1 VQQVGGGGVSL
12 VDLVV
17 HPAARRGG
25 GIKSSGD
32 QTDDFGRVDLVL
44 GKFGQ
49 GGGGTHRL
57 RATVGQG
64 VQRAH
69 PFGHLIGELAGG
81 IGHLVKDQMSVA
93 EVDAND
99 VPVCLLGL
107 DVELDEI
114 NEHGL
119 QIVGELLIC
128 FHIRDGTRGSRGF
141 NPPFIAIRWGNASAR
156 AGLQTVTTGAS
167 RKPRLSRDVVVL
179 GVIAFFVMVGF
190 GVVVPVLPVYV
201 RSFGVGNAEVGAVVS
216 AFALL
221 RFVSSPFCGRLID
234 WAGERAILS
243 IGIGIVALSSGL
255 VGIAQNYPQLLIL
268 RGIGGIGSAL
278 FTVSAMTLLIGSTS
292 TAMRARS
299 IGFYQGGFLIGGMTG
314 PALGGLLATI
324 SLTAPFFFYAGTLAV
339 AGVVGIL
346 LLRPRTVAPPTESG
360 TTVSIPFREV
370 LRDRGFRAACIANFA
385 QGWTSFGVRNSL
397 VPVLIVEVL
406 RGPSAWT
413 GVAFAFSAVAQAI
426 ALAPAAR
433 FIDTVGRKPA
443 IVGSFAVAAVTIAA
457 IPFVTSFWALTA
469 LLCVY
474 AVAAAFMGT
483 APAAAVG
490 DVAGTSG
497 GRPVAVFSMFSD
509 FGAIIGPLVAGF
521 LADTV
526 SYPVAFA
533 VGAVFFVGA
542 SAYALRMPARSRAP
556 VAS

>member
-1 VQQVGGGGVSL
+1 
-12 VDLVV
+12 
-17 HPAARRGG
+17 
-25 GIKSSGD
+25 
-32 QTDDFGRVDLVL
+32 
-44 GKFGQ
+44 
-49 GGGGTHRL
+49 
-57 RATVGQG
+57 
-64 VQRAH
+64 
-69 PFGHLIGELAGG
+69 
-81 IGHLVKDQMSVA
+81 MSV
-93 EVDAND
+93 
-99 VPVCLLGL
+99 
-107 DVELDEI
+107 
-114 NEHGL
+114 
-119 QIVGELLIC
+119 
-128 FHIRDGTRGSRGF
+128 T
-141 NPPFIAIRWGNASAR
+141 SA
-156 AGLQTVTTGAS
+156 

-216 AFALL
+216 AFALM

-268 RGIGGIGSAL
+268 RGIGGIGSAM

-299 IGFYQGGFLIGGMTG
+299 IGFYQGGFLIGGMAG

-339 AGVVGIL
+339 AGIIGIL
-346 LLRPRTVAPPTESG
+346 LLRPRTVAAPTDTGASA
-360 TTVSIPFREV
+360 SIPFREV

-457 IPFVTSFWALTA
+457 VPFITSFWALTA

-474 AVAAAFMGT
+474 GVAAAFMGT

-490 DVAGTSG
+490 DAAGASG

-533 VGAVFFVGA
+533 VGALFFAGA
-542 SAYALRMPARSRAP
+542 SAYALRMPGRSRAP
-556 VAS
+556 VAG

>member
-1 VQQVGGGGVSL
+1 MKEVGGGGVGL

-17 HPAARRGG
+17 HPAARLSG
-25 GIKSSGD
+25 GIKAIGD
-32 QTDDFGRVDLVL
+32 QADDLGRVDLVF
-44 GKFGQ
+44 GEFGQ
-49 GGGGTHRL
+49 CGGGSHRL
-57 RATVGQG
+57 RATIGQG
-64 VQRAH
+64 VERAH
-69 PFGHLIGELAGG
+69 AL
-81 IGHLVKDQMSVA
+81 GHLVGKLARGIRNLVQDEVGVA
-93 EVDAND
+93 EVDADD
-99 VPVCLLGL
+99 VPVRLLGL

-128 FHIRDGTRGSRGF
+128 FHMTNATRGSRGF
-141 NPPFIAIRWGNASAR
+141 NPSFIAIRWGNASACPY
-156 AGLQTVTTGAS
+156 LHTVTTDVS

-201 RSFGVGNAEVGAVVS
+201 RSFGVGNTEVGAVVS

-268 RGIGGIGSAL
+268 RGIGGIGSAM

-324 SLTAPFFFYAGTLAV
+324 SLTAPFFFYAGSLAV

-346 LLRPRTVAPPTESG
+346 LLRPRTVAPLTESG
-360 TTVSIPFREV
+360 TAVSIPFHEV

-406 RGPSAWT
+406 RGPSSWT

-457 IPFVTSFWALTA
+457 VPFVTSFWALTV

-490 DVAGTSG
+490 DAAGASG

-509 FGAIIGPLVAGF
+509 FGAIIGPLVAGL

-533 VGAVFFVGA
+533 VGAVFFLGA
-542 SAYALRMPARSRAP
+542 SAYALRMPGRSRAP